1 MHKLF
6 SPKARRRLGRVVAS
20 FGCLRELGRA
30 VVVDGIAVKMSS
42 KFVSLAEMAYFCRVR
57 SRVDRCLSR

>member
-20 FGCLRELGRA
+20 FGCLRGLGRA
-30 VVVDGIAVKMSS
+30 VVVDGIAVKMSR

-57 SRVDRCLSR
+57 SRVDGCLSR

>member
-6 SPKARRRLGRVVAS
+6 SSKARRRLGRVVAS
-20 FGCLRELGRA
+20 FGCLRGLGRA

-42 KFVSLAEMAYFCRVR
+42 KFVSLVEMAYFCRVR
-57 SRVDRCLSR
+57 SRVDGCLSR